1 MRHFGIIGY
10 PLLHSFSAKY
20 FNEKFATEQIDAE
33 YSLKP
38 LPPSPEGKEIRIGD
52 EHLLNELLD
61 SLDGMN
67 VTMPY
72 KQAVIPYLDRLD
84 ETAESVGAVNVVHQ
98 RVGYNT
104 DCIGFMES
112 LKPLLREYDRKAL
125 VLGTGG
131 ASKAACYGLKK
142 LGVTPT
148 LVSRT
153 PKEGMLSY
161 KELNKEIMAGHTVI
175 VNCTPLG
182 MLPDVNS
189 CPPIPYELI
198 TPRHL
203 LFDCVY
209 NPEETLFLQKG
220 KAQGA
225 TIQNGIGMLLGQ
237 AKAAWEIWNR
247 EQHMTCF

>member
-1 MRHFGIIGY
+1 MRHFGIIGF

-20 FNEKFATEQIDAE
+20 FNERFATEKIEAE
-33 YSLKP
+33 YSLYP
-38 LPPSPEGKEIRIGD
+38 MKELTNERMND
-52 EHLLNELLD
+52 LLN

-72 KQAVIPYLDRLD
+72 KQAIIPYLEQLD
-84 ETAESVGAVNVVHQ
+84 ETAEAVGAVNVVHK

-112 LKPLLREYDRKAL
+112 IRPLLGENDHKAL

-131 ASKAACYGLKK
+131 ASKAVCYGLKK
-142 LGVTPT
+142 LGLSPT

-153 PKEGMLSY
+153 PKEGMLGY
-161 KELNKEIMAGHTVI
+161 DQLTEELMNKYTVI

-182 MLPDVNS
+182 MAPEENTY
-189 CPPIPYELI
+189 PAIPYEWI
-198 TPRHL
+198 SARHL

-225 TIQNGIGMLLGQ
+225 RIKNGMEMLFGQ
-237 AKAAWEIWNR
+237 AKVAWKIWNN
-247 EQHMTCF
+247 E